1 MPKEFTKEQF
11 WKLYKGLPRELKDAL
26 FAEETGNNIFAV
38 CEKNDV
44 GDNLRGIVDYVGQ
57 VLIGVLPPEDFQQ
70 TLEKEL
76 KLKKDTAKKIAQ
88 EINRFVFFPVKESLA
103 ALYKIESVSPAKPIM
118 LTQEKPEIKSAA
130 TKTEEETPSRQPE
143 KDTYR
148 EPIG

>member
-11 WKLYKGLPRELKDAL
+11 WKLYEGLPRELKDAL

-38 CEKNDV
+38 CEKNDI
-44 GDNLRGIVDYVGQ
+44 GDNLKDVVDYVGQ

-70 TLEKEL
+70 ALEKEV
-76 KLKKDTAKKIAQ
+76 KLKKDAAKKIAQ

-103 ALYKIESVSPAKPIM
+103 TLYKIESVSPAKLTMPI
-118 LTQEKPEIKSAA
+118 QEKMETKSAA
-130 TKTEEETPSRQPE
+130 TEMEKETPSRQPE

-148 EPIG
+148 EAIE